1 MVVHLVGKMQPPL
14 QAPGRKGAVEA
25 VAQLAASDR
34 AADVEAL

>member
-14 QAPGRKGAVEA
+14 QAPGRKVPAQA
-25 VAQLAASDR
+25 VAEFAASDR